1 MFTFKDY
8 LITEAKK
15 GTPKKKEEGE
25 LKLFNP
31 QRFVPK
37 MEKVLDL
44 LIKKSA
50 MEGEMANELVTLE
63 MISIFKEVL
72 LERLEPYK
80 DPKYKE
86 RKGKDEHIETIDG
99 IKQEIEDV
107 LRIQFSEDG
116 YRSAIN
122 SFMALIV
129 GPILDEIKRVEPK
142 NVVNLIDPTRFDHK
156 SKDAFGHLMRYVMNS
171 VIIPNAEDG
180 EVAKTV
186 LAKWGAEA
194 RKKAAKKKKLTKQ
207 QRLQLIRT
215 AVEKVQGSNKSKD
228 ESKDEKE

>member
-1 MFTFKDY
+1 MSIFTFKDY

-15 GTPKKKEEGE
+15 TAPKKKEKAEF
-25 LKLFNP
+25 KFFNP

-72 LERLEPYK
+72 IDRLSPYK
-80 DPKYKE
+80 DPEYTE
-86 RKGKDEHIETIDG
+86 RKGKDEHIETMDRA
-99 IKQEIEDV
+99 KQEVEDV
-107 LRIQFSEDG
+107 LRLQFSENG

-129 GPILDEIKRVEPK
+129 NPILDEVKRVTPK
-142 NVVNLIDPTRFDHK
+142 NVAHLLDDSRFDHK
-156 SKDAFGHLMRYVMNS
+156 AKDAFGHLMRYVINS
-171 VIIPNAEDG
+171 VIIPNAEDA
-180 EVAKTV
+180 EVAKNV

-207 QRLQLIRT
+207 QRLQVIRN
-215 AVEKVQGSNKSKD
+215 AVEKVQGNKK
-228 ESKDEKE
+228 EK

>member
-1 MFTFKDY
+1 MSNFTFKDY

-15 GTPKKKEEGE
+15 LAPKKKDDAE

-31 QRFVPK
+31 QRFIPK

-80 DPKYKE
+80 DPEYRE
-86 RKGKDEHIETIDG
+86 RKGKDEHIETLEG

-107 LRIQFSEDG
+107 LRIQFPGKD

-122 SFMALIV
+122 TFMTLIV
-129 GPILDEIKRVEPK
+129 APIMQEIARVEPK
-142 NVVNLIDPTRFDHK
+142 NVVNLIDSSRFDHK
-156 SKDAFGHLMRYVMNS
+156 SKDAFGYLMRYVINS
-171 VIIPNAEDG
+171 VIIPNAEDA

-194 RKKAAKKKKLTKQ
+194 RKKAGKKKKLTKQ
-207 QRLQLIRT
+207 QRLQLIKN
-215 AVEKVQGSNKSKD
+215 AVEKVQGST
-228 ESKDEKE
+228 DEKE

>member
-1 MFTFKDY
+1 MSTFTFKDY
-8 LITEAKK
+8 LITEANK
-15 GTPKKKEEGE
+15 TAPKKKDEVEY
-25 LKLFNP
+25 KFFNP

-50 MEGEMANELVTLE
+50 MEGEMANELVALE

-72 LERLEPYK
+72 LDHLSPYK
-80 DPKYKE
+80 DPEYKE
-86 RKGKDEHIETIDG
+86 RKGKDEHIETMDRAV
-99 IKQEIEDV
+99 KEVEDV
-107 LRIQFSEDG
+107 LRIQFSENG

-129 GPILDEIKRVEPK
+129 NPIMDEIKRVEPK
-142 NVVNLIDPTRFDHK
+142 NVAHLMDGSRFDHK
-156 SKDAFGHLMRYVMNS
+156 SKDAFGHLMRYVINS
-171 VIIPNAEDG
+171 VIIPNAEDA
-180 EVAKTV
+180 EVAKNV

-194 RKKAAKKKKLTKQ
+194 RKKVTKKKKLSKQ

-215 AVEKVQGSNKSKD
+215 AVEKVQGNK
-228 ESKDEKE
+228 EEK